1 MYASV
6 GHFLTLSDGTNT
18 FYYVLPPGEQLMS
31 KSSEKAQQFLS
42 LGALV
47 ALVILPQGCE
57 ALAVGDSEVDIH
69 RQALTVTSAT
79 FGAWVDYQDVYG
91 PTEFHGDTF
100 QTAWSDDEN
109 LYMAAD
115 DSWIPS
121 WNYNHG
127 KGANVRLVGIGNHSV
142 TSWTT
147 PHTMTFTDFNTTLKN
162 YGHGRPVTP

>member
-1 MYASV
+1 MRIGLV
-6 GHFLTLSDGTNT
+6 T
-18 FYYVLPPGEQLMS
+18 FSHCQMERIPFIMSSRQENNQMS

-42 LGALV
+42 LV

-57 ALAVGDSEVDIH
+57 ALAVGDSEVEIH

-109 LYMAAD
+109 LYM
-115 DSWIPS
+115 SGQTP
-121 WNYNHG
+121 
-127 KGANVRLVGIGNHSV
+127 
-142 TSWTT
+142 TT
-147 PHTMTFTDFNTTLKN
+147 
-162 YGHGRPVTP
+162 GS